1 MVRYFDSGE
10 PFPLE
15 RGGELPAL
23 RIAYHTY
30 GEPNAARDNVVWV
43 CHALTANSDVAGWW
57 PHTVEEGRF
66 LDPSRWFVVCANIL
80 GSHYG
85 TTGPLHENP
94 ATGRPWYGDFPRL
107 TIRDMVAAHRL
118 LASALGIGRIAALVG
133 SSVGGFQAVEWAVE
147 EPARFDRL
155 VLIATAAKAS
165 PWTIAVDETQRMAI
179 ELSLIHI

>member
-43 CHALTANSDVAGWW
+43 CHALTANSDVADWW

-94 ATGRPWYGDFPRL
+94 ATGRPWYGIFP
-107 TIRDMVAAHRL
+107 A
-118 LASALGIGRIAALVG
+118 
-133 SSVGGFQAVEWAVE
+133 
-147 EPARFDRL
+147 
-155 VLIATAAKAS
+155 
-165 PWTIAVDETQRMAI
+165 
-179 ELSLIHI
+179 